1 MTRPR
6 SALAALLLAALAGPA
21 LAAPRLVVSFA
32 DATNDASGPGTYLP
46 PGDSEYLDGDF
57 DLRRFAVSL
66 DGPDVVFEVTL
77 GAPIRRPAVEHR
89 TNAVPV
95 QLWNEIYLQNV
106 DIYLDTD
113 RSEGAG
119 FSQCIPGRRVA
130 FADGRTWEKAVVLTP
145 QPGPARA
152 VVQEAMGKAAA
163 HVIFA
168 EGIRAAGRTLT
179 ARVPAVALGGV
190 PTAGWGYSVHVSGAA
205 WERSYDVADRL
216 RGQREAN
223 AFTLPVLTVREAWA
237 FGGAPEGNAHPRVVD
252 VLLPP
257 GADQKLVLG
266 SYDAASGAWAK
277 VPFVDGA
284 AALPGRAAKEP
295 APVGVNA
302 EAPKAPA
309 PAAAPPKPPEGP
321 TLTVA
326 FVAGNLISL
335 AGASAGIVPMQFG
348 EVLGA
353 DGSAV
358 ARVVVV
364 QVVDGG
370 VVVNAVENRERV
382 TSGAK
387 VRFAAPAG
395 RR

>member
-1 MTRPR
+1 MIPPRP
-6 SALAALLLAALAGPA
+6 ALAALLLAALAGPA
-21 LAAPRLVVSFA
+21 AAAPRLVVVFA
-32 DATNDASGPGTYLP
+32 DAANDANGPGTYTP

-66 DGPDVVFEVTL
+66 DGPDVLFEVTL

-113 RSEGAG
+113 RSDGSG

-168 EGIRAAGRTLT
+168 EGVRAAGRTLT

-216 RGQREAN
+216 RGHREEN
-223 AFTLPVLTVREAWA
+223 AFTLPVLPVREAWA

-257 GADQKLVLG
+257 GADQRLVLG
-266 SYDAASGAWAK
+266 SWDAASGGYAK
-277 VPFVDGA
+277 LPFVDGA

-295 APVGVNA
+295 AQETG
-302 EAPKAPA
+302 APKAQA
-309 PAAAPPKPPEGP
+309 PSPPRPPEGP

-335 AGASAGIVPMQFG
+335 AGPSAGLVPMQFG
-348 EVLGA
+348 EVLGP

-382 TSGAK
+382 TAGAR